1 MEKGTEGEKL
11 RLSGGPMI
19 AKKVRETILEH

>member
-11 RLSGGPMI
+11 RLSGGLVI
-19 AKKVRETILEH
+19 AKKIRETILDH